1 MKLKAVAMC
10 VPVPLPV
17 CKMADKKFVNVE
29 DECFFINYDSD
40 SDCESEL
47 DQLDCTNEILEEI
60 GETTGTPEEL
70 CRTVL
75 GLTSS
80 TSKTSRSSSASTSS
94 GKTSEQLPS
103 CHMDAKDDTATGKQ

>member
-1 MKLKAVAMC
+1 MC

-17 CKMADKKFVNVE
+17 SKMADKNFVNVE

-80 TSKTSRSSSASTSS
+80 TSKKSRNSSSASS
-94 GKTSEQLPS
+94 GMPSEIGNGEQLPS